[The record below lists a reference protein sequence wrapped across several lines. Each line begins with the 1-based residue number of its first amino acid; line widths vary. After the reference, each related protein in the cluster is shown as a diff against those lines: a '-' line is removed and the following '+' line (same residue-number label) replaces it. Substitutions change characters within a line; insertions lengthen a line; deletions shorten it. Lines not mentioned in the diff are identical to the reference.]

1 MRDSQA
7 VVTVLVQSHSD
18 WEHGLYERL
27 DWKGQL
33 LVRRRCPEFLM
44 RRRLPSILEQGY
56 KPQLLEEMSLEETL
70 NVKKCFLQGSSVKA
84 RR

>member
-18 WEHGLYERL
+18 WEHGLFGRL

-44 RRRLPSILEQGY
+44 RRRLPSTLEQRSLV
-56 KPQLLEEMSLEETL
+56 PQLLEEMSLRSIA
-70 NVKKCFLQGSSVKA
+70 NVKKCCLLMF
-84 RR
+84 